1 MALDPQSR
9 ARFNLSQTAIAL
21 VDSTPLG
28 MSILVQI
35 LSGFGA
41 KNIHRCSSIREAKSV
56 ASQTEID
63 LFIIDGATDVGA
75 GYDLVRWVRRDLPEP
90 RNFTPILLTAGHTVT
105 SDVSRARDCG
115 AHFIVSKPISPI
127 VLLER
132 IIWMARE
139 GRVFLHADTYV
150 GPDRRFNSE
159 QRSPSEGGRRR
170 EDRLRDQ
177 EGAPSVSWSD
187 LHNLSKAPE

>member
-9 ARFNLSQTAIAL
+9 ARFNLAQTCIVL

-28 MSILVQI
+28 MAILVQI
-35 LSGFGA
+35 LTGFGA
-41 KNIHRCSSIREAKSV
+41 KNIHRCASLSEAKAV
-56 ASQTEID
+56 ASQTEVD
-63 LFIIDGATDVGA
+63 LFVIDGMADAGS
-75 GYDLVRWVRRDLPEP
+75 GYDLVRWVRHDLPEP

-139 GRVFLHADTYV
+139 GRVFLHSDNYV
-150 GPDRRFNSE
+150 GPDRRFSAE
-159 QRSPSEGGRRR
+159 QRTPEEGGRRR
-170 EDRLRDQ
+170 EDRFQ
-177 EGAPSVSWSD
+177 EPDAPQSASWSD
-187 LHNLSKAPE
+187 LAASSKAPQ